1 MRLVTSP
8 TLIIAI
14 LVGFGGTTQAQI
26 PTINIDKTCRAA
38 AGVTE
43 SLLGGDR
50 STERDLKMCLESEHK
65 AREQIIKDHATYSSA
80 DKKQCIRSDV
90 YLPSYVEWVT
100 CLEMEKKVRDLR
112 QELPETQ
119 LLTRPRAR
127 PDCQVTRRS
136 EGPMR
141 GVALALLDRSLSVC
155 PASTG
160 HWRAGVIEWMSSK
173 PSVIP
178 NVNGGLGKLQSRK
191 SMGD

>member
-65 AREQIIKDHATYSSA
+65 AREQIIKDQATYSSA
-80 DKKQCIRSDV
+80 DKRRCMRTRD
-90 YLPSYVEWVT
+90 YLPSYVEWLT
-100 CLEMEKKVRDLR
+100 CLEMERDVRKMKID
-112 QELPETQ
+112 QPDPKGPVTLP
-119 LLTRPRAR
+119 
-127 PDCQVTRRS
+127 
-136 EGPMR
+136 
-141 GVALALLDRSLSVC
+141 
-155 PASTG
+155 
-160 HWRAGVIEWMSSK
+160 K
-173 PSVIP
+173 VIP
-178 NVNGGLGKLQSRK
+178 GTLW
-191 SMGD
+191 